1 MCAFCLGQ
9 AFKLVYFLTRHIITV
24 NSTQNQEAE
33 KLQLPTF
40 HLGAGLYTAVMSL
53 IMMYMCLSRDG
64 F

>member
-9 AFKLVYFLTRHIITV
+9 AFKLVHFLTRHIITV

-40 HLGAGLYTAVMSL
+40 HSVHSCDEFNNDVYVSQP
-53 IMMYMCLSRDG
+53 
-64 F
+64 